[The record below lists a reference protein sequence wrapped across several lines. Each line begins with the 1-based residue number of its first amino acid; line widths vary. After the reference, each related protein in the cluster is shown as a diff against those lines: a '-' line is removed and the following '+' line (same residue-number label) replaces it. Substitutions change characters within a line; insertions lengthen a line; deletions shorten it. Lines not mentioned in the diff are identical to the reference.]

1 MSNELV
7 RLVYGGCMK
16 PAAED
21 VQHRILLSA
30 RAEFAAF
37 GLAGA
42 RIDRIATGAHASK
55 ERLYAYF
62 SDKTALFQAVL
73 DLNGREFYDAVSL
86 RADAVAE
93 FVGGLFDHS
102 ISHPEHLRMLTW
114 ARLDGLDYAMPTGKQ
129 APAGKIETLRE
140 AQRLGFVDAEWE
152 PHMLMPMLFALGFAW
167 ANSPVKD
174 PIANDPTLHAR
185 RRAAAV
191 RAAQRLISP
200 R

>member
-1 MSNELV
+1 
-7 RLVYGGCMK
+7 MK
-16 PAAED
+16 QVQED

-42 RIDRIATGAHASK
+42 RIDRIASNAHASK

-62 SDKTALFQAVL
+62 SDKAALFQAVL
-73 DLNGREFYDAVSL
+73 DLNGSEFYDAVPL

-93 FVGGLFDHS
+93 FVGALFDHS
-102 ISHPEHLRMLTW
+102 LSHPEHLRMLTW
-114 ARLDGLDYAMPTGKQ
+114 ARLDGVEYAMPTGGQ

-140 AQRLGFVDAEWE
+140 AQRLGFVDAQWD
-152 PHMLMPMLFALGFAW
+152 PTLLIPMLFGIGFAW

-174 PIANDPTLHAR
+174 PIPSDPDTTAR
-185 RRAAAV
+185 KRAAAV
-191 RAAQRLISP
+191 RAAQRLIDP
-200 R
+200 A